1 MEWDNFLTEETVS
14 LKDVVNNLKTKKDL
28 DDYIGRLQYKSFK
41 DYFNEYVAQNNL
53 DLPTIMK
60 NSNLSK
66 GYFYNIINGDRRPSR
81 DKIICLC
88 IGAGMSVKLIDR
100 GLRIGVEGKLDPKNV
115 RDVLIWYAINKGID
129 NVVLINIMLDEYGE
143 EILK

>member
-1 MEWDNFLTEETVS
+1 
-14 LKDVVNNLKTKKDL
+14 
-28 DDYIGRLQYKSFK
+28 
-41 DYFNEYVAQNNL
+41 
-53 DLPTIMK
+53 
-60 NSNLSK
+60 
-66 GYFYNIINGDRRPSR
+66 
-81 DKIICLC
+81 
-88 IGAGMSVKLIDR
+88 MSVKLIDR